1 MRLRWKSLK
10 QTRRLINKK
19 KEYRK
24 KRKGIDFKRRI
35 GSLFSLFFPLFSKKK
50 KEMSLPF
57 YIVDVFADK
66 KYAGNQLAVFLEAE
80 NLSKDEMQQIA
91 REINFAESTFVT
103 KLDKENNKAE
113 IKIFTPA
120 HEMQFAGH
128 PIIGTSW
135 VLMNKVFDNSPES
148 IKLNVPIGPIS
159 IQQSEDLIWLKAAQ
173 PKFWD
178 IFSKEDFS
186 VFSNLKNHDFENQF
200 PIQEVTT
207 GSAFV
212 MVGLSSKRA
221 LENLI
226 LDKDKTD
233 EWLKKNCKT
242 PHRALYF
249 YYLEGSKLFSRMLC
263 IEHNQLIEDA
273 ATGSASTCL
282 QAFLLKYHKPELEIV
297 NYQGDYINRPS
308 EIYFKGK
315 LNDNEFDIKIGG
327 KA

>member
-1 MRLRWKSLK
+1 
-10 QTRRLINKK
+10 
-19 KEYRK
+19 
-24 KRKGIDFKRRI
+24 
-35 GSLFSLFFPLFSKKK
+35 
-50 KEMSLPF
+50 MSLPF

-66 KYAGNQLAVFLEAE
+66 KYAGNQLAVFLDAE
-80 NLSKDEMQQIA
+80 NLSSEEMQQIA
-91 REINFAESTFVT
+91 REINFAESTFIT

-113 IKIFTPA
+113 IKIFTPSQ
-120 HEMQFAGH
+120 EMQFAGH

-135 VLMNKVFDNSPES
+135 VLINKIFDNSPEN
-148 IKLNVPIGPIS
+148 ITLNVPIGPIK
-159 IQQSEDLIWLKAAQ
+159 INQSESLIWLKAAQ

-178 IFSKEDFS
+178 VFSKEDITF
-186 VFSNLKNHDFENQF
+186 FSNLKKEDFENQF

-221 LENLI
+221 LENLV

-242 PHRALYF
+242 SHRGLYF

-263 IEHNQLIEDA
+263 IEHNQLVEDA

-282 QAFLLKYHKPELEIV
+282 QAFLLKYHKPEFELV
-297 NYQGDYINRPS
+297 NYQGDYIGRPS
-308 EIYFKGK
+308 QIYFKGK
-315 LNDNEFDIKIGG
+315 LTEDQFDINIGG
-327 KA
+327 QAQFVAKGEWEA

>member
-1 MRLRWKSLK
+1 
-10 QTRRLINKK
+10 
-19 KEYRK
+19 
-24 KRKGIDFKRRI
+24 
-35 GSLFSLFFPLFSKKK
+35 
-50 KEMSLPF
+50 MSLPF

-80 NLSKDEMQQIA
+80 NLSSEEMQQMA
-91 REINFAESTFVT
+91 REINFAESTFIT
-103 KLDKENNKAE
+103 RLDKENNKAE
-113 IKIFTPA
+113 IRIFTPA

-135 VLMNKVFDNSPES
+135 VLINKIFDNSPEN
-148 IKLNVPIGPIS
+148 ITLNVPIGPIQ

-178 IFSKEDFS
+178 IFSKEDFTL
-186 VFSNLKNHDFENQF
+186 FSNLKKEDFENQF

-221 LENLI
+221 LENLV
-226 LDKDKTD
+226 LDKDKAD
-233 EWLKKNCKT
+233 QWMKNHCKT
-242 PHRALYF
+242 DHRGLYF

-263 IEHNQLIEDA
+263 IEHNQLVEDA

-282 QAFLLKYHKPELEIV
+282 EAFLLKYHKPEFELT
-297 NYQGDYINRPS
+297 NYQGDYIGRPS
-308 EIYFKGK
+308 QIYFKGK
-315 LNDNEFDIKIGG
+315 LIENQFDINIGG
-327 KA
+327 KAQFVAKGEWEA

>member
-1 MRLRWKSLK
+1 VKWIQNKHFTFHK
-10 QTRRLINKK
+10 NHFTNKK
-19 KEYRK
+19 
-24 KRKGIDFKRRI
+24 I
-35 GSLFSLFFPLFSKKK
+35 
-50 KEMSLPF
+50 MSLPF
-57 YIVDVFADK
+57 YIIDVFTDK
-66 KYAGNQLAVFLEAE
+66 KYAGNQLAVFLDAG
-80 NLSKDEMQQIA
+80 NLSSDEMQNIA
-91 REINFAESTFVT
+91 REINFAESTFIT
-103 KLDKENNKAE
+103 KLDSENNKAE

-128 PIIGTSW
+128 PVIGTSW
-135 VLMNKVFDNSPES
+135 VLMNKVFGNAPDQ
-148 IKLNVPIGPIS
+148 IKLNVPIGPIA
-159 IQQSEDLIWLKAAQ
+159 IHKTADLIWLKAAQ

-178 IFSKEDFS
+178 IFSKEEFTS
-186 VFSNLKNHDFENQF
+186 FSNLKKEDFENQF

-221 LENLI
+221 LENLV

-242 PHRALYF
+242 SHRGLYF

-263 IEHNQLIEDA
+263 VEHNQLVEDT

-282 QAFLLKYHKPELEIV
+282 QAFLLKYHKPEFELI

-308 EIYFKGK
+308 QIYFKGK
-315 LNDNEFDIKIGG
+315 LTDNVFDIQIGG
-327 KA
+327 KAQFVAKGEWEN

>member
-1 MRLRWKSLK
+1 
-10 QTRRLINKK
+10 
-19 KEYRK
+19 
-24 KRKGIDFKRRI
+24 
-35 GSLFSLFFPLFSKKK
+35 
-50 KEMSLPF
+50 MSLPF
-57 YIVDVFADK
+57 YIVDVFTDK
-66 KYAGNQLAVFLEAE
+66 KYAGNQLAVFLDTG
-80 NLSKDEMQQIA
+80 NLSSEEMQKIA

-113 IKIFTPA
+113 IKIFTPSQ
-120 HEMQFAGH
+120 EMQFAGH

-135 VLMNKVFDNSPES
+135 VLINKIFDNSPES
-148 IKLNVPIGPIS
+148 ITLNVPIGPIS
-159 IQQSEDLIWLKAAQ
+159 IHQSNDLIWLKAAQ

-178 IFSKEDFS
+178 VFSKEDFPS
-186 VFSNLKNHDFENQF
+186 FSNLKKEDFENQF

-221 LENLI
+221 LENLV

-233 EWLKKNCKT
+233 EWLKKHCKT
-242 PHRALYF
+242 THRGLYF

-263 IEHNQLIEDA
+263 IEHNQLVEDA

-282 QAFLLKYHKPELEIV
+282 QAFLLKYHKPEFELI

-308 EIYFKGK
+308 QIHFKGK
-315 LNDNEFDIKIGG
+315 LTENEFDIKIGG
-327 KA
+327 NAQFVAKGEWEV

>member
-1 MRLRWKSLK
+1 
-10 QTRRLINKK
+10 
-19 KEYRK
+19 
-24 KRKGIDFKRRI
+24 
-35 GSLFSLFFPLFSKKK
+35 
-50 KEMSLPF
+50 MSLPF

-66 KYAGNQLAVFLEAE
+66 KYAGNQLAVFLDAE
-80 NLSKDEMQQIA
+80 KLSSKEMQQMA

-113 IKIFTPA
+113 IRIFTPSQ
-120 HEMQFAGH
+120 EMQFAGH

-135 VLMNKVFDNSPES
+135 VLMNKVFDHSPSE
-148 IKLNVPIGPIS
+148 IKLEVPIGPIA
-159 IQQSEDLIWLKAAQ
+159 INKTEDLIWLKAAQ

-178 IFSKEDFS
+178 TFSKIDFTF
-186 VFSNLKNHDFENQF
+186 FSNLQVSDFENQF

-221 LENLI
+221 LENLV

-233 EWLKKNCKT
+233 EWLKNHCKT
-242 PHRALYF
+242 SHRGLYF

-263 IEHNQLIEDA
+263 IEHNQLVEDA

-282 QAFLLKYHKPELEIV
+282 QAFLLKYHLPEFELT
-297 NYQGDYINRPS
+297 NHQGDYIGRPS

-315 LNDNEFDIKIGG
+315 VTGEQYDINIGG
-327 KA
+327 KAQFVAKGEWEA